1 MAKETKEEKA
11 ARIAGH
17 RWVKG
22 QASPNPGGRPKGPT
36 LSRELR
42 EALSQVDPKDKE
54 GRTFLQTIARKLVE
68 TAAMGSI
75 KATAE
80 ILDRLEGKPI
90 QPTAAVSMDSAQ
102 RQERVE
108 TILEKLAALKENDDH
123 SRVN

>member
-1 MAKETKEEKA
+1 MAKETKQGKTDN
-11 ARIAGH
+11 IAGH

-22 QASPNPGGRPKGPT
+22 QPSPNPGGRPKGPT

-54 GRTFLQTIARKLVE
+54 GRTYLQPIAGKLVG
-68 TAAMGSI
+68 AAAVGSI

-80 ILDRLEGKPI
+80 ILDRLEGQHI
-90 QPTAAVSMDSAQ
+90 QPTAAVSMDSSE

-108 TILEKLAALKENDDH
+108 TILEKLAALKEAGNH